1 MTYEAKQIPL
11 DYPYKG
17 EKLLLLSCCAPCS
30 VEIIK
35 RLADNNID
43 TTVLFYNPNIH
54 PKLEY
59 IHRKNQNK
67 EVCETYGIDF
77 VDLDYNPKDW
87 FKLVEGLEKEPERG
101 ARCAKCFDYRLVR
114 TAEYA
119 LENGFKIVSSTL
131 AASRWKDLN
140 QLEEIAKEIE
150 NRYEGLTYWYLDL
163 RKKGAQ
169 QERLRLTKE
178 NNLYEQNY
186 CGCIYSKINKC

>member
-1 MTYEAKQIPL
+1 MVGIPL
-11 DYPYKG
+11 NYPYKS

-35 RLADNNID
+35 RLADNGVD

-59 IHRKNQNK
+59 MHRKQQNK
-67 EVCETYGIDF
+67 DICEKYGLNFI
-77 VDLDYNPKDW
+77 DLDYDVKNW
-87 FKLVEGLEKEPERG
+87 FNLMEGLEKEPEKG
-101 ARCAKCFDYRLVR
+101 ARCEKCFDYRLIK

-119 LENGFKIVSSTL
+119 LENGFNVISSTL
-131 AASRWKDLN
+131 AASRWKDLQ
-140 QLEEIAKEIE
+140 QLENVAKSIE
-150 NRYEGLTYWYLDL
+150 KRYPALKYWYLDL

-169 QERLRLTKE
+169 AERLSLVKE

-186 CGCIYSKINKC
+186 CGCIYSKINNN

>member
-1 MTYEAKQIPL
+1 MLEIPL
-11 DYPYKG
+11 NYDFKG

-30 VEIIK
+30 VEMIK
-35 RLADNNID
+35 RLADNNVD

-67 EVCETYGIDF
+67 EVCDKYGLNF

-87 FKLVEGLEKEPERG
+87 FKLVEGLENEPEKG
-101 ARCAKCFDYRLVR
+101 NRCEKCFDYRLIR

-119 LENGFKIVSSTL
+119 LKNGFNVISSTL
-131 AASRWKDLN
+131 AASRWKDVK
-140 QLEEIAKEIE
+140 QVESIALEIE
-150 NRYEGLTYWYLDL
+150 RRYPKLKYWYLDL

-186 CGCIYSKINKC
+186 CGCIYSKINDK

>member
-1 MTYEAKQIPL
+1 MSENKTIPL
-11 DYPYKG
+11 SYPYKN

-35 RLADNNID
+35 RLADNNVD
-43 TTVLFYNPNIH
+43 KTVLFYNPNIH

-59 IHRKNQNK
+59 MHRKQQNK
-67 EVCETYGIDF
+67 EVCDKYGLKFI
-77 VDLDYNPKDW
+77 DLDYNVKNW
-87 FKLVEGLEKEPERG
+87 FNVIKGLEKEPERG
-101 ARCAKCFDYRLVR
+101 QRCAKCFDYRLVK

-119 LENGFKIVSSTL
+119 LENGFNVISSTL

-140 QLEEIAKEIE
+140 QIENIAKSIE
-150 NRYEGLTYWYLDL
+150 QRYPNLKYWYLDL

-169 QERLRLTKE
+169 DQRLNLIKE

-186 CGCIYSKINKC
+186 CGCIYSKINK

>member
-1 MTYEAKQIPL
+1 MLEIPL
-11 DYPYKG
+11 NYDFKE

-30 VEIIK
+30 VEMIK
-35 RLADNNID
+35 RLADNNVD

-67 EVCETYGIDF
+67 EVCDKYGLNF

-87 FKLVEGLEKEPERG
+87 FKLVEGLENEPEKG
-101 ARCAKCFDYRLVR
+101 KRCEKCFDYRLIR

-119 LENGFKIVSSTL
+119 LENGFNVISSTL
-131 AASRWKDLN
+131 AASRWKDVK
-140 QLEEIAKEIE
+140 QVESIALEIE
-150 NRYEGLTYWYLDL
+150 RRYPKLKYWYLDL

-186 CGCIYSKINKC
+186 CGCIYSKINDK